1 MDRGRKRMSLTLTL
15 LDVDSI
21 IVVDTGEVLDY
32 VR

>member
-1 MDRGRKRMSLTLTL
+1 MDRGRKHMSLTLTL